1 MRTYT
6 AKPQDIDRK
15 WYVVD
20 AADVPLGRLS
30 VTVANL
36 LRGKLKPLYSPNL
49 DCGDYVI
56 VVNCE
61 KVSVSG
67 NKEQSKMYYHHSG
80 FPGGLSKATYA
91 EVMEKNPIRI
101 VEHAVKGML
110 PSNKLASAQIKKLK
124 VCVGENHGFES
135 EQPIKY
141 NIEQISQVK

>member
-6 AKPQDIDRK
+6 AKPNEIDRK
-15 WYVVD
+15 WYIVD
-20 AADVPLGRLS
+20 AAGVPLGRLS
-30 VTVANL
+30 VAVANL

-56 VVNCE
+56 VVNAE

-67 NKEQSKMYYHHSG
+67 NKEQNKMYYHHSG
-80 FPGGLSKATYA
+80 YPGGLSKATYA
-91 EVMEKNPIRI
+91 EVMEKNPVRI

-124 VCVGENHGFES
+124 VCVGTDHGLES
-135 EQPIKY
+135 EKPEKY
-141 NIEQISQVK
+141 TIEQVSQV